1 MWKQKR
7 MINIYACTMRI
18 GGSGYCMHV
27 QPAISLSPK
36 DRDTPGAIRQRG
48 AIFQVL
54 KINKTAIERKF
65 KKNM

>member
-1 MWKQKR
+1 
-7 MINIYACTMRI
+7 MRI